1 MSRRGRETSAPT
13 PDDRPEL
20 VVLTFPGWT
29 ELRRRVP
36 RLALGLV
43 ALGVGVGLTVQA
55 RLGVSPWDVLHQGI
69 ARHTPLSFGSVV
81 VLVGLAVLLLW
92 IPLHQRLGIGT
103 VLNTLTVGYIAD
115 ATLVVLGRPSSDPAR
130 WSMLAGGILAMALG
144 LGLYIGSGL
153 GPGPRDG
160 LMTAISA
167 RGYPL
172 WLVRTALE
180 LAVLALGWLL
190 GGDVGVGTV
199 VFAFGI
205 GPFGHFFLARFH
217 LGVGGTDPDPT
228 AAIGE

>member
-1 MSRRGRETSAPT
+1 VGS
-13 PDDRPEL
+13 PDHRPEL
-20 VVLTFPGWT
+20 TVLTFPGWAQ
-29 ELRRRVP
+29 LRRRVP

-43 ALGVGVGLTVQA
+43 ALGVGIGLTVRA
-55 RLGVSPWDVLHQGI
+55 HLGVSPWDVLHQGI

-81 VLVGLAVLLLW
+81 VLVGLAVLVLW

-115 ATLVVLGRPSSDPAR
+115 ATLAALARPTSAVER
-130 WSMLAGGILAMALG
+130 WVMLLAGILSMSIG

-180 LAVLALGWLL
+180 LTVLVFGWVL

-205 GPFGHFFLARFH
+205 GPLGHFSLARLH
-217 LGVGGTDPDPT
+217 LGVGGEDPDPDAT
-228 AAIGE
+228 IGE

>member
-1 MSRRGRETSAPT
+1 MSSRARPAPEG
-13 PDDRPEL
+13 RPEL
-20 VVLTFPGWT
+20 AVLTFPGWA
-29 ELRRRVP
+29 ELKRRVP

-43 ALGVGVGLTVQA
+43 ALGVGIGLTVQA

-69 ARHTPLSFGSVV
+69 ARHTPLSFGTVV
-81 VLVGLAVLLLW
+81 VLVGLVVLVLW

-103 VLNTLTVGYIAD
+103 VVNTLTVGYVAD
-115 ATLVVLGRPSSDPAR
+115 ATLVVLSRPGSDVER
-130 WSMLAGGILAMALG
+130 WVMLLLGIVVMAIG
-144 LGLYIGSGL
+144 IGLYIGSGL

-180 LAVLALGWLL
+180 LAVLALGWTL

-205 GPFGHFFLARFH
+205 GPLGHLFLARLH
-217 LGVGGTDPDPT
+217 LGVGSGDPDPD